1 MGVSPYFY
9 DMFVRK
15 KKNKSG
21 SISIQII
28 KKIDRVNK
36 VIKTIGSSSDPA
48 EIDSLY
54 HKALY
59 EMPRL
64 YGATLFDS
72 PSEPKISELANDN
85 IRVIGPELV
94 FSRIFN
100 YIGFN
105 AIKDDLFKDLCI
117 SRITHPGS
125 KLNLS
130 IYLQENNRA
139 DVSVDRIYYFMDR
152 LNSRYKQQVEEISF
166 RYTKKVLG
174 GKIGIVFYDMTT
186 IYFESSQT
194 DELKETGFSKD
205 GKHQHPQIFLGLLV
219 GTDGYPIGYDIFEGG
234 TYEGHT
240 LVPILEK
247 FEKRFKLDKPIVVAD
262 AGLLSTKNIEALKIK
277 GYTFIL
283 GARIKNESK
292 NIKGQIK
299 GLKLQDGEI
308 VKINKPDDTALF
320 ISYST
325 KRANKDLSNRERG
338 LKRLEKS
345 LKSGKL
351 TKSNINNRGYN
362 KYLKMEGEIK
372 IDIDYEKFE
381 NDSRWDGLKG
391 YITNTS
397 LTGKEVIDNYNN
409 LWKIEKAFRISKTDL
424 KIRPIYH
431 RLHDRIEAHICIS
444 FVSYLLHK
452 ELETALK
459 NSNVEISINKAVK
472 AINKMY
478 EIVIDKNNRI
488 LLKNNET
495 QQKIIEVVNSK
506 F

>member
-1 MGVSPYFY
+1 
-9 DMFVRK
+9 MFVRK
-15 KKNKSG
+15 KRNRG
-21 SISIQII
+21 GTISVQII
-28 KKIDRVNK
+28 KKIDRINK
-36 VIKTIGSSSDPA
+36 VIKTIGSSSDPT
-48 EIDSLY
+48 EIDLLY

-64 YGATLFDS
+64 YGATLFDP
-72 PSEPKISELANDN
+72 PSEPNISELTNDN

-100 YIGFN
+100 HIGFN
-105 AIKDDLFKDLCI
+105 VIKDELFKDLCI

-130 IYLQENNRA
+130 LYLQENNKA

-194 DELKETGFSKD
+194 DKLKETGFSKD

-219 GTDGYPIGYDIFEGG
+219 GTDGYPIGYDIFKGG

-240 LVPILEK
+240 LIPILEK
-247 FEKRFKLDKPIVVAD
+247 FEQRFKLDKPIVVAD
-262 AGLLSTKNIEALKIK
+262 AGLLSTKNIEALKIN

-292 NIKGQIK
+292 NIIKQIK
-299 GLKLQDGEI
+299 RLNLQDGEI
-308 VKINKPDDTALF
+308 IKINKPDDTVLF
-320 ISYST
+320 ISYSN

-345 LKSGKL
+345 LKAGRL

-372 IDIDYEKFE
+372 IDIDYEKFK
-381 NDSRWDGLKG
+381 NDSTWDGLKG

-397 LTGKEVIDNYNN
+397 LTGTEVIDNYNN

-431 RLHDRIEAHICIS
+431 RLKDRIEAHICIS

-452 ELETALK
+452 ELESAL
-459 NSNVEISINKAVK
+459 NRSNAGISINKAVK

-478 EIVIDKNNRI
+478 EIVIDKHKRF

-495 QQKIIEVVNSK
+495 QQKIIEIVNSK

>member
-1 MGVSPYFY
+1 MGVSHYFY
-9 DMFVRK
+9 NMFIRK
-15 KKNKSG
+15 KKNRSG
-21 SISIQII
+21 TVSVQII
-28 KKIDRVNK
+28 KKIDRINK

-48 EIDSLY
+48 EIDLLY

-64 YGATLFDS
+64 YGATLYDP
-72 PSEPKISELANDN
+72 PSEPKISELTNDN

-94 FSRIFN
+94 FNRIFN
-100 YIGFN
+100 HIGFN

-130 IYLQENNRA
+130 LYLQENNKA

-219 GTDGYPIGYDIFEGG
+219 GTDGYPIGYDIFQGG

-240 LVPILEK
+240 LIPILEK
-247 FEKRFKLDKPIVVAD
+247 FEQRFKLDKPIIVAD
-262 AGLLSTKNIEALKIK
+262 AGLLSTKNIEALKANA
-277 GYTFIL
+277 YTFIL

-292 NIKGQIK
+292 SIKNQIK
-299 GLKLQDGEI
+299 GFNLQDGEI
-308 VKINKPDDTALF
+308 VKINKPDDTILF
-320 ISYST
+320 ISYSN

-345 LKSGKL
+345 LKAGRL
-351 TKSNINNRGYN
+351 TKSNVNNRGYN

-372 IDIDYEKFE
+372 IDIDYEKFG
-381 NDSRWDGLKG
+381 NDSIWDGLKG
-391 YITNTS
+391 YITNTP
-397 LTGKEVIDNYNN
+397 LTGIEVIDNYNN

-459 NSNVEISINKAVK
+459 RSNTGISINKAVK

-478 EIVIDKNNRI
+478 EILIDKNKRI

-495 QQKIIEVVNSK
+495 QQKIIELVNSN